1 MYAERQLGSVLQ
13 TLYVFTGSD
22 CGCVVRESTYG
33 SGPMR
38 LRSTGRNIVP

>member
-1 MYAERQLGSVLQ
+1 MYADRQLGSVLQ
-13 TLYVFTGSD
+13 TLYAFIGSD
-22 CGCVVRESTYG
+22 CGSVVRESLYG

>member
-1 MYAERQLGSVLQ
+1 MYGDHQLGSVLQ
-13 TLYVFTGSD
+13 TLYDLIGSD
-22 CGCVVRESTYG
+22 GGCVVRESSYG